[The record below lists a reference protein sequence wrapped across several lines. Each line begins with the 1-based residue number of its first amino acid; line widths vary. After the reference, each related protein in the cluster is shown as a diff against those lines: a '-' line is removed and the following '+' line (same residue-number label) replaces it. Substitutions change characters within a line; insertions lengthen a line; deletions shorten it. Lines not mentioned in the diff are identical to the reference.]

1 MSQRTRITRWRCIA
15 CPAIVVIALL
25 LAACGG
31 PPQPVELAELPS
43 PTAPGSMAPH
53 LAVTPDGV
61 AVMSWM
67 EPTAGAAH
75 AVRYARLGPDG
86 WSAPGQI
93 AEGGDWFINQ
103 ADFPSVVPISA
114 EHWAAHWLV
123 RRPGGT
129 YSYDIALAIS
139 ADRGT
144 RWREPLTPHRDDTA
158 TEHGFVSLFPWL
170 GSIGA
175 VWLDGRNMPQ
185 DRGGDQRAEG
195 TEKGGMSLRFARL
208 DYDGEI
214 LDEGQIDDL
223 VCDCCQTDVAVTGT
237 GPVVAY
243 RDRSPEEIRDIS
255 VTRYADGQW
264 SAPVTVSDDRW
275 QIAGCPVNGPA
286 IAARGKRVVVAWYGA
301 PNRQRRVKLA
311 WSGDAGATFS
321 NPIIIDEGGARGRV
335 DIALLN
341 DQLAAVSWVFRTGDD
356 TGELRIRQVSA
367 GGDMSP
373 VQVIAEGGYSRSSG
387 FPQMVKAGNR
397 LVFAWPEAG
406 DPSQVMTGF
415 AQFGSQ

>member
-1 MSQRTRITRWRCIA
+1 
-15 CPAIVVIALL
+15 
-25 LAACGG
+25 
-31 PPQPVELAELPS
+31 
-43 PTAPGSMAPH
+43 
-53 LAVTPDGV
+53 
-61 AVMSWM
+61 
-67 EPTAGAAH
+67 
-75 AVRYARLGPDG
+75 
-86 WSAPGQI
+86 
-93 AEGGDWFINQ
+93 
-103 ADFPSVVPISA
+103 
-114 EHWAAHWLV
+114 
-123 RRPGGT
+123 
-129 YSYDIALAIS
+129 
-139 ADRGT
+139 
-144 RWREPLTPHRDDTA
+144 
-158 TEHGFVSLFPWL
+158 EHGFVSLFPWL
-170 GSIGA
+170 GGIGA

-185 DRGGDQRAEG
+185 DRGGDPRAEG
-195 TEKGGMSLRFARL
+195 TEDGGMSLRFARL

-214 LDEGQIDDL
+214 LDDGQIDDL
-223 VCDCCQTDVAVTGT
+223 VCDCCQTDVAVTGG

-243 RDRSPEEIRDIS
+243 RDRSPDEIRDIS

-341 DQLAAVSWVFRTGDD
+341 DQLAAVSWVSRTGDD

-367 GGDMSP
+367 GGEMSP

-406 DPSQVMTGF
+406 DPSQVMTG
-415 AQFGSQ
+415 